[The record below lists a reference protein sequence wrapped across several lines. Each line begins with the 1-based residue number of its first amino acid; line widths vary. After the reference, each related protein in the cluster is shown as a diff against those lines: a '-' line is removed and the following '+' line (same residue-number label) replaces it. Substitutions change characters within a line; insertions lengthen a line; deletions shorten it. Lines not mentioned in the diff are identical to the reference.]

1 MFRQHVPTFQASEDK
16 YDDMNITGLKSRAS
30 KLRIPLYSKFKNT
43 AKGRSDLAKLIR
55 EAEAGTTAKKPAATP
70 AKAVVNGSAE
80 DWLTYCQRRPEMCSL
95 AGASGLAVGLGGY
108 YVLTLLQQAAVSAA
122 TSALYAGVTTL
133 LAVGAGTAGV
143 QAFRHRNTI
152 WIRRYNQS
160 KTFAKMELHEL
171 QVEVER
177 LKTIQC
183 KWYTLN
189 LSQKECDENKELLDV
204 ASETLSTLNK
214 KKDEMKA
221 EVEEVLRGARRML
234 GNKYDK
240 VFNGTES
247 TLPDAWSNL
256 SRPKQRKLSEI
267 LTLIHE
273 EILASLDSEQA
284 KQEEKRQHSEDVP
297 AIQRIAWKQINDRQK
312 AKLAGAISRRVIDT
326 NRPLRLKAIW
336 TSHYNEYQRIQKEI
350 KAVKAAEFQKNEKR
364 INTAFDQKNKDIY
377 QVKDSKG
384 KLRKAKDLTRYEDDP
399 ADKMSVIER
408 KENEWRAS
416 HVMLVSKWAKV
427 YQALAKYIRD
437 NQSTFPRATLTIIE
451 RLFDSDRRP
460 PLRLINA
467 KEAEAV
473 EVMLTIPR
481 GEAEAG
487 IAAINAQL
495 KRLGILEEDIED
507 IEVDGEKAIEL
518 NNKLVD
524 LVTRLQQ
531 KAEESEHPKKYIA
544 ALAVLE
550 NNLDQDIVEAIAD
563 LDLKMSIQQIAS
575 ILAPEVKASSSK
587 SAAKKKKSKVRSTR
601 NRQ

>member
-1 MFRQHVPTFQASEDK
+1 
-16 YDDMNITGLKSRAS
+16 
-30 KLRIPLYSKFKNT
+30 
-43 AKGRSDLAKLIR
+43 
-55 EAEAGTTAKKPAATP
+55 
-70 AKAVVNGSAE
+70 
-80 DWLTYCQRRPEMCSL
+80 
-95 AGASGLAVGLGGY
+95 
-108 YVLTLLQQAAVSAA
+108 
-122 TSALYAGVTTL
+122 
-133 LAVGAGTAGV
+133 
-143 QAFRHRNTI
+143 
-152 WIRRYNQS
+152 
-160 KTFAKMELHEL
+160 MELHEL

-221 EVEEVLRGARRML
+221 EVGEVLRGARKML
-234 GNKYDK
+234 GNKYGK

-247 TLPDAWSNL
+247 TLPDAWSKL

-284 KQEEKRQHSEDVP
+284 KQEEKRQHSEDVL

-427 YQALAKYIRD
+427 YRALAKYIHD
-437 NQSTFPRATLTIIE
+437 NVSTLPRATLTIIE

-460 PLRLINA
+460 PRGLINA

-531 KAEESEHPKKYIA
+531 KAEESEHPEKYIA